1 LPEADGGNRC
11 RDLWILDR
19 QERKSVSAEVAVAV
33 ISAAVALLSIL
44 ISANT
49 ARSTAVL
56 QARLQNELE
65 QRREQADKALR
76 LEQVMSRYRD
86 PLLSA
91 AFDLQSRIFNI
102 LVGSFWVYIRDDDH
116 EDQAYAIKSTIFVI
130 AQYLAWAEALRRG
143 VQFLDLGDLK
153 RNQDLVDR
161 LEAIRSTFATDSR
174 FGRPFRIFRVH
185 QRAIG
190 ELMLESFSDANEA
203 GMLWN
208 CTGYAA
214 FCTRLEHD
222 EAFAPWFA
230 QLDRD
235 VQQLADSVDPA
246 RGRLTALQHDLVD
259 LLDFL
264 DESAVRFPR
273 NMRSRIP

>member
-1 LPEADGGNRC
+1 
-11 RDLWILDR
+11 
-19 QERKSVSAEVAVAV
+19 VSAEVAVAV

-44 ISANT
+44 LSANT

-56 QARLQNELE
+56 QARLQDELE
-65 QRREQADKALR
+65 QRREQADKAVR

-161 LEAIRSTFATDSR
+161 LEAIRSTFRNRQSVRTVFSNIP
-174 FGRPFRIFRVH
+174 RPSE
-185 QRAIG
+185 G
-190 ELMLESFSDANEA
+190 D
-203 GMLWN
+203 W
-208 CTGYAA
+208 
-214 FCTRLEHD
+214 
-222 EAFAPWFA
+222 
-230 QLDRD
+230 
-235 VQQLADSVDPA
+235 
-246 RGRLTALQHDLVD
+246 
-259 LLDFL
+259 
-264 DESAVRFPR
+264 
-273 NMRSRIP
+273 